1 MAGKNTAAFGIYSTN
16 SAAERAVDKLI
27 AAGFSNQD
35 VSVLMADR
43 QGSKDFAAEKNT
55 KAPEG
60 ATTGVGV
67 GGAVGGTL
75 GLLAGIGALAIPGVG
90 PLIAAGPIMGALAGL
105 GVGGAVGGLVGA
117 LVGLGI
123 PEYEAKRYEGRVK
136 DGGVL
141 LSVHCD
147 SSEEVSRAKDI
158 LKATGAE
165 DISSSGEK
173 SVSSHGVETSKSD
186 TDRRRVETERIGV
199 SSTTPGRTSVDR
211 DREIV

>member
-1 MAGKNTAAFGIYSTN
+1 MAGKNTGAFGIYPSN
-16 SAAERAVDKLI
+16 SAAETAVDQLV

-35 VSVLMADR
+35 VSVLMSDKG
-43 QGSKDFAAEKNT
+43 GSKDFAAEKNT

-67 GGAVGGTL
+67 GGAIGGTL

-117 LVGLGI
+117 LVGMGI

-136 DGGVL
+136 DGGIL

-147 SSEEVSRAKDI
+147 TSGQIDRAKE
-158 LKATGAE
+158 LLRSTGAE

-173 SVSSHGVETSKSD
+173 AVSTHTAG
-186 TDRRRVETERIGV
+186 TDK
-199 SSTTPGRTSVDR
+199 
-211 DREIV
+211 